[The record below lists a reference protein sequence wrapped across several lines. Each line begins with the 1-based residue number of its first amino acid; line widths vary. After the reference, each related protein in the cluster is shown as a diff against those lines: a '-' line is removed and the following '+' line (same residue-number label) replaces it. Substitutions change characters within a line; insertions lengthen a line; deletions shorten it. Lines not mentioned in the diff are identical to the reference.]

1 MRSYVTLLRANPQY
15 ARLWLAQAISLLGDW
30 FNTIVLSA
38 LVTRYSAN
46 SGLAI
51 SLLLLARFLPPL
63 LVSPAAGVLL
73 DRYDRRKILIGSDIL
88 RAAIVLGFLLVDS
101 PDELWLIYALT
112 VLQFSIGA
120 VFEPGRAALMPSL
133 VQRDDLVRANILSSI
148 TWSAMLA
155 IGGATGGLVAAL
167 LGTEFALIFDSGT
180 FLVSAALIM
189 AIRPPAHPVHQPPAE
204 KSAGPGS
211 GLRDYIDGLRYAV
224 RNPAT
229 GLALLIKAGGNFGNI
244 DTILVVFA
252 TYLFVIGRDGTGSLG
267 VLWSAFGIGAVIGP
281 LIVDRFNDRTI
292 ARMRRLV
299 LVGYA
304 MMTIA
309 WVALGTAPT
318 LLIAAAAVLLKAMGG
333 SVYWTYSSVII
344 QRSVDDAYLGRLFSL
359 DMALFQLATALS
371 IVITGAALEML
382 GQEAIR
388 AVTLGTAAISAIPL
402 LIWGLAVRWIERRE
416 RAAPV
421 PAGD

>member
-1 MRSYVTLLRANPQY
+1 MRSYVNLLRANPQY

-63 LVSPAAGVLL
+63 IFSPVAGVLL
-73 DRYDRRKILIGSDIL
+73 DRYDRRKILILSDLL

-101 PDELWLIYALT
+101 PGELWLIYALT

-133 VQRDDLVRANILSSI
+133 VQRDDLVRANILGSI

-180 FLVSAALIM
+180 FLLSAALIM
-189 AIRPPAHPVHQPPAE
+189 AIRPPAQPLPAE
-204 KSAGPGS
+204 RSAGAGS
-211 GLRDYIDGLRYAV
+211 GLRDYLDGLRYAV

-252 TYLFVIGRDGTGSLG
+252 TYLFVVGQDGTGSLG
-267 VLWSAFGIGAVIGP
+267 VLWSAFGVGAVIGP

-309 WVALGTAPT
+309 WVALGAAPT

-371 IVITGAALEML
+371 IVITGAALEAL
-382 GQEAIR
+382 GNEAIR
-388 AVTLGTAAISAIPL
+388 VVTLGTAVVSLIPL
-402 LIWGLAVRWIERRE
+402 LIWGLAVRWIEGRE

>member
-1 MRSYVTLLRANPQY
+1 MRSYVNLLRANPQY

-63 LVSPAAGVLL
+63 IFSPVAGVLL
-73 DRYDRRKILIGSDIL
+73 DRYDRRKILILSDLL

-101 PDELWLIYALT
+101 PGELWLIYALT

-133 VQRDDLVRANILSSI
+133 VQRDDLVRANILGSI

-180 FLVSAALIM
+180 FLLSAALIM
-189 AIRPPAHPVHQPPAE
+189 AIRPPAQPVPPPAE
-204 KSAGPGS
+204 RSAGAGS
-211 GLRDYIDGLRYAV
+211 GLRDYLDGLRYAI

-252 TYLFVIGRDGTGSLG
+252 TYLFVVGQDGTGSLG
-267 VLWSAFGIGAVIGP
+267 VLWSAFGVGAVIGP

-309 WVALGTAPT
+309 WVALGAAPT

-371 IVITGAALEML
+371 IVITGAALEAL
-382 GQEAIR
+382 GNEAIR
-388 AVTLGTAAISAIPL
+388 VVTLGTAVVSLIPL
-402 LIWGLAVRWIERRE
+402 LIWGLAVRWIEGRE

>member
-1 MRSYVTLLRANPQY
+1 
-15 ARLWLAQAISLLGDW
+15 
-30 FNTIVLSA
+30 
-38 LVTRYSAN
+38 
-46 SGLAI
+46 
-51 SLLLLARFLPPL
+51 
-63 LVSPAAGVLL
+63 
-73 DRYDRRKILIGSDIL
+73 
-88 RAAIVLGFLLVDS
+88 
-101 PDELWLIYALT
+101 
-112 VLQFSIGA
+112 
-120 VFEPGRAALMPSL
+120 
-133 VQRDDLVRANILSSI
+133 
-148 TWSAMLA
+148 
-155 IGGATGGLVAAL
+155 
-167 LGTEFALIFDSGT
+167 
-180 FLVSAALIM
+180 M
-189 AIRPPAHPVHQPPAE
+189 AIRPPAQPVPPPAE
-204 KSAGPGS
+204 RSAGAGS
-211 GLRDYIDGLRYAV
+211 GLRDYLDGLRYAI

-252 TYLFVIGRDGTGSLG
+252 TYLFVVGQDGTGSLG
-267 VLWSAFGIGAVIGP
+267 VLWSAFGVGAVIGP

-309 WVALGTAPT
+309 WVALGAAPT

-371 IVITGAALEML
+371 IVITGAALEAL
-382 GQEAIR
+382 GNEAIR
-388 AVTLGTAAISAIPL
+388 VVTLGTAVVSLIPL
-402 LIWGLAVRWIERRE
+402 LIWGLAVRWIEGRE

>member
-1 MRSYVTLLRANPQY
+1 MRAYLNLLRANPQY

-38 LVTRYSAN
+38 LVTRYSEN

-63 LVSPAAGVLL
+63 IFSPVAGVLL
-73 DRYDRRKILIGSDIL
+73 DRYDRRKILIASDVL
-88 RAAIVLGFLLVDS
+88 RAVIVPGFLLVDS
-101 PDELWLIYALT
+101 PGELWLIYALT

-133 VQRDDLVRANILSSI
+133 VQREDLVKANILGSI

-155 IGGATGGLVAAL
+155 IGGAAGGLVAAV
-167 LGTEFALIFDSGT
+167 LGTEFALIFDAGT
-180 FLVSAALIM
+180 FLLSAALIV
-189 AIRPPAHPVHQPPAE
+189 AIRPPRRRELPE
-204 KSAGPGS
+204 ISAGSGS

-252 TYLFVIGRDGTGSLG
+252 TSLFVVGQDGTGSLG
-267 VLWSAFGIGAVIGP
+267 VLWSAFGVGAVIGP
-281 LIVDRFNDRTI
+281 LIIDRFNDRTV

-309 WVALGTAPT
+309 WVMLGAAPT

-359 DMALFQLATALS
+359 DMALFQLATVLS
-371 IVITGAALEML
+371 IIITGAALEAL
-382 GQEAIR
+382 GQASVR
-388 AVTLGTAAISAIPL
+388 AVTLGTAVISLIPL
-402 LIWGLAVRWIERRE
+402 AIWGLAVHWIEHRE
-416 RAAPV
+416 RVVPR

>member
-1 MRSYVTLLRANPQY
+1 MTYLQLLRDNPQY
-15 ARLWLAQAISLLGDW
+15 ARLWMAQAVSLLGDW

-38 LVTRYSAN
+38 LVTRYSDN

-63 LVSPAAGVLL
+63 IFSPVAGVLL
-73 DRYDRRKILIGSDIL
+73 DRYDRRKILIASDVL
-88 RAAIVLGFLLVDS
+88 RTLIVLGFLFVDS
-101 PDELWLIYALT
+101 PSSLWLIYLLT
-112 VLQFSIGA
+112 VLQFSLGS

-133 VQRDDLVRANILSSI
+133 VRREDLVRANILGSI

-167 LGTEFALIFDSGT
+167 LGTEFALVFDAAT
-180 FLVSAALIM
+180 FLVSAALIV
-189 AIRPPAHPVHQPPAE
+189 AIRVPKRGVVEAQATE
-204 KSAGPGS
+204 SSS
-211 GLRDYIDGLRYAV
+211 GVRDYVEGLRYAV

-244 DTILVVFA
+244 DTIVVVFA
-252 TYLFVIGRDGTGSLG
+252 TYLFVIGADGTGSLG
-267 VLWSAFGIGAVIGP
+267 ILWSAFGIGAIVGP
-281 LIVDRFNDRTI
+281 LIIDRFNDRTV

-304 MMTIA
+304 MMTVA
-309 WVALGTAPT
+309 WVALGASPT
-318 LLIAAAAVLLKAMGG
+318 LLLAAVAVLLKAMGG
-333 SVYWTYSSVII
+333 SIYWTYSSVII

-359 DMALFQLATALS
+359 DMALFQLATVLS
-371 IVITGAALEML
+371 IVITGAALEAL
-382 GQEAIR
+382 GQDSIR
-388 AVTLGTAAISAIPL
+388 AITYATAIASIFPL
-402 LIWGLAVRWIERRE
+402 AIWGLAVRWLEDRE
-416 RAAPV
+416 RAALV